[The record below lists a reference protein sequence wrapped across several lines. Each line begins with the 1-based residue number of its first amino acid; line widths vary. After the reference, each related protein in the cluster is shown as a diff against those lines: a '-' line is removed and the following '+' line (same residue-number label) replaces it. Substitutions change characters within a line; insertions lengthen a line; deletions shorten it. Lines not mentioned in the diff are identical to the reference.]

1 MDSDRFS
8 LGIRDCVFL
17 LFHLQGTRDVFA
29 CRSVPSV
36 WMKACDFNEE
46 GMWGKY
52 VCECRVFSWFSWFSC
67 QWDIFQT
74 VSFLSLPWLGFT
86 TLVPKGLT
94 PLSNLFPPFHF
105 FPNCHSDM
113 GYWSSQKL
121 MGIYCSRNC
130 LKQRETFCICILLI
144 ELYLYNWHNCV
155 FVSRIGSLITS

>member
-52 VCECRVFSWFSWFSC
+52 VCECRVFSWF
-67 QWDIFQT
+67 
-74 VSFLSLPWLGFT
+74 LS
-86 TLVPKGLT
+86 VRY
-94 PLSNLFPPFHF
+94 LSNCLILVIAMVGFYNPCSKGAYPVIKPVSPFPLLSELPQWHGVLELSETHG
-105 FPNCHSDM
+105 NLLL
-113 GYWSSQKL
+113 KEL
-121 MGIYCSRNC
+121 LKAERN
-130 LKQRETFCICILLI
+130 I
-144 ELYLYNWHNCV
+144 LYLYFINRA
-155 FVSRIGSLITS
+155 VSVQLT

>member
-1 MDSDRFS
+1 MDSDRLS

-52 VCECRVFSWFSWFSC
+52 VCECRVFSWF
-67 QWDIFQT
+67 
-74 VSFLSLPWLGFT
+74 LS
-86 TLVPKGLT
+86 VRY
-94 PLSNLFPPFHF
+94 LSNCLILVIAMVGFYNPCSKGAYPVIKPVSSFHF